1 MWIVF
6 PANFQHSSTLFYQQ
20 QLDHSIYNKLTTKN
34 VTISICKLLLNQ
46 SILSIKNDWL
56 KKNHGNN
63 S

>member
-1 MWIVF
+1 MNCISSKF
-6 PANFQHSSTLFYQQ
+6 PTFFNCLFYQ
-20 QLDHSIYNKLTTKN
+20 QLDHSIYNELTTKN
-34 VTISICKLLLNQ
+34 VTISICKLLVNQ

>member
-1 MWIVF
+1 MNCI
-6 PANFQHSSTLFYQQ
+6 SSTFPTFFNCLFYQQ
-20 QLDHSIYNKLTTKN
+20 QLDHSIYNELTTKN
-34 VTISICKLLLNQ
+34 VTISICKLLVNQ